1 MANNS
6 SFTQLRIT
14 ISSVL
19 HLDLINEYKEERI
32 QWAAVEIELRESE
45 EEGSID
51 EKGEIIDFK
60 RARKK

>member
-1 MANNS
+1 MADNS

-19 HLDLINEYKEERI
+19 HLDFINEYKEERI
-32 QWAAVEIELRESE
+32 QRAAVEIELRESE

>member
-19 HLDLINEYKEERI
+19 HLDFINEYKEERI

>member
-1 MANNS
+1 MADNS

-19 HLDLINEYKEERI
+19 HLNFINEYKEERI
-32 QWAAVEIELRESE
+32 QRAAVEIELRESE